1 MKLRLLALSV
11 VIGTALSFSACGGGS
26 MGGVQSTGGNHPPP
40 TTYTIGGTIAGL
52 TATGLVLQNN
62 SGDNLAASANQASF
76 TFSTPIDSGSNYAVT
91 VLTQPAGETCAVT
104 NGSGLALSNV
114 TDVTVSCSVNAVPTY
129 TISGTISGLAG
140 TGLQLQ
146 NSGTTQT
153 IASGATTFSFTGVPS
168 GSAYNVTVL
177 TQPTNPT
184 QTCTVTNG
192 SGTINGNVT
201 NVAVA
206 CSTATYTIS
215 GTISGL
221 AGTGLVL
228 QDNGTSNLTIAGGAT
243 SFTFS
248 TQIPSGSTY
257 NVTVLTQP
265 TSPTQ
270 TCSVT
275 NGSGTATGNV
285 TNVAVACSTATYTI
299 SGTISGLT
307 GTGLVLQDNGASN
320 LTIAGGATS
329 FTFGTQIP
337 SGGTYAVTVFTQ
349 PTNPTQTCSVTNGSG
364 TATGNVTNVAVTCST
379 TTYTIGGTISG
390 LAGTGL
396 VLQDNGTSNLTIAA
410 GATSFT
416 FSTQIPS
423 GGTYAVTVF
432 TQPTNPT
439 QICTVTN
446 GSGTATGNVT
456 NVAVTCSTTTYTIG
470 GTISGLTG
478 TGLVL
483 QDNGTSNLTI
493 AAGATSFT
501 FSTQIPSG
509 GTYAVTVFTQPTNQT
524 CSVTNGSGTATGNVT
539 NVAITCSTTTYT
551 IGGTISGL
559 TGTGLVL
566 QDNGTSNLTIA
577 AGATS
582 FTFSTQIPSGGTYA
596 VAVFTQPT
604 NPTQTC
610 TVANGSGTATG
621 NVTNVAV
628 TCSTTTYTIG
638 GTISGLTGTGL
649 VLQDNGTSNLTIA
662 AGATTFTFS
671 TQIPSGGT
679 YAVTVFTQPTNPTQT
694 CTVANGSG
702 TATGNVTN
710 VAVTCSTT
718 TYTIGGTISGLTGTG
733 LVLQDNGTSN
743 LTIAAGATTF
753 TFTTQIPSGGTY
765 AVTVF
770 TQPTNPTQTC
780 TVANGSGTATGNVTN
795 VAVTCSTTTYTI
807 GGTISGLTGTGLV
820 LQDNGTSNLT
830 IAAGAT
836 SFTFTTQIPSG
847 STYNVTVLTQPTNPT
862 ETCTVTNGSG
872 TATGNVTNVAVACTT
887 STGFTIGGTI
897 AGLTGSGLVLQDN
910 GGNNLT
916 ITSGQTSFT
925 FSTQI
930 PAGSP
935 YSVTVFTQP
944 TNPTQT
950 CTVTDGSGTANA
962 NVTNVLVACN
972 NQWTW
977 QNGANVTNVGGTY
990 GTKFGFLPGNVP
1002 GARYGAVT
1010 WTDSSGNFWLFGGNG
1025 VAAGIESY
1033 LNDLWEWDGTQWSW
1047 RSGANATDQIGVY
1060 GTGSGFVPGARI
1072 GAVGWKDSSG
1082 NLWLFGGYGFDSL
1095 STDDPGPLNDLWEY
1109 SPSTKEWSFI
1119 SGSEFINGTG
1129 TYGTKGNGN
1138 SKNVPGS
1145 RYYASASTDASGNFW
1160 LFGGYGFD
1168 SQGNEGSLNDLWEY
1182 SATLSEWIWIS
1193 GADTQGQVPNYGTQ
1207 GSGSNSTV
1215 PGARQGLVSWMD
1227 SSNNFWL
1234 FGGLGIGSVVDSNP
1248 VYGALNDT
1256 WEYMPSTLQW
1266 VWQGPLGSNLGPDQP
1281 GNYVAIGQAG
1291 TPGGRSWPTG
1301 WLDSSGNFW
1310 LFGGQEAGDGDGLN
1324 DLWLYS
1330 NGNWTWES
1338 GSSSP
1343 NQPGNYPLNV
1353 GTTGPTYAPGARWN
1367 LASWLDKNNNLWLFG
1382 GSGFD
1387 GTATDPPGVLNDL
1400 WEFQP

>member
-11 VIGTALSFSACGGGS
+11 AIGAALAFSACGGGG
-26 MGGVQSTGGNHPPP
+26 MGSTGGKGGGQNPPP

-62 SGDNLAASANQASF
+62 GGNNLTVTANQTSF
-76 TFSTPIDSGSNYAVT
+76 VFSDPIDSGSKYDVT
-91 VLTQPAGETCAVT
+91 VSTQPTGETCAVT
-104 NGSGLALSNV
+104 NGTGTADANV
-114 TDVTVSCSVNAVPTY
+114 TNIAVSCTVNVVPVY

-146 NSGTTQT
+146 NSGSTQT

-177 TQPTNPT
+177 TQPSSPT

-206 CSTATYTIS
+206 CSTVTYTIS

-221 AGTGLVL
+221 AGTGLQL
-228 QDNGTSNLTIAGGAT
+228 QNSGSTQTIAAGAT
-243 SFTFS
+243 AFTF
-248 TQIPSGSTY
+248 TGIPSGSAY

-265 TSPTQ
+265 TNPTQ

-285 TNVAVACSTATYTI
+285 TNVAVTCSTTTYTI
-299 SGTISGLT
+299 GGTISGLT
-307 GTGLVLQDNGASN
+307 GTGLVLQDNGTSN
-320 LTIAGGATS
+320 LTIAAGATT
-329 FTFGTQIP
+329 FTFSTQIP

-349 PTNPTQTCSVTNGSG
+349 PTTQTCSVTNGSGTATGNVTNVAVTCSTTTYTIGGTISGLTGTGLVLQDNGTSNLTIAAGGTTFTFSTQIPSGGAYAVTVFTQPTNPTQTCTVANGSG

-396 VLQDNGTSNLTIAA
+396 VLQDNGTSNLTISA

-439 QICTVTN
+439 QTCTVANGSGTATGNVTNVAVTCASTTYTIGGTISGLAGTGLVLQDNATSNLTIAAGATTFTFSTQIPSGGTYAVTVFTQPTNPTQTCAVTN

-509 GTYAVTVFTQPTNQT
+509 GTYAVTVFTQPTNPTQT
-524 CSVTNGSGTATGNVT
+524 CTVTNGTGTATGNVTNVSVTCASTTYTIGGTISGLTGTGLVLQDNATDNLTIAAGATSFTFSTQIPSGGTYAVTVFTQPTNPIQTCTVANGTGTATGNVT
-539 NVAITCSTTTYT
+539 NVAVTCSATTYT

-582 FTFSTQIPSGGTYA
+582 FTFS
-596 VAVFTQPT
+596 
-604 NPTQTC
+604 
-610 TVANGSGTATG
+610 
-621 NVTNVAV
+621 
-628 TCSTTTYTIG
+628 
-638 GTISGLTGTGL
+638 
-649 VLQDNGTSNLTIA
+649 
-662 AGATTFTFS
+662 
-671 TQIPSGGT
+671 
-679 YAVTVFTQPTNPTQT
+679 
-694 CTVANGSG
+694 
-702 TATGNVTN
+702 
-710 VAVTCSTT
+710 
-718 TYTIGGTISGLTGTG
+718 
-733 LVLQDNGTSN
+733 
-743 LTIAAGATTF
+743 
-753 TFTTQIPSGGTY
+753 
-765 AVTVF
+765 
-770 TQPTNPTQTC
+770 
-780 TVANGSGTATGNVTN
+780 
-795 VAVTCSTTTYTI
+795 
-807 GGTISGLTGTGLV
+807 
-820 LQDNGTSNLT
+820 
-830 IAAGAT
+830 
-836 SFTFTTQIPSG
+836 TQIPSG

-897 AGLTGSGLVLQDN
+897 AGLNGSGLVLQDN
-910 GGNNLT
+910 GGNNLA

-962 NVTNVLVACN
+962 DVTNVLVACN

-977 QNGANVTNVGGTY
+977 QNGANSTGQGGSY

-1129 TYGTKGNGN
+1129 TYGTKGSGN
-1138 SKNVPGS
+1138 SNNVPGS

-1207 GSGSNSTV
+1207 GSGSSSTV

-1301 WLDSSGNFW
+1301 WLDTSGNFW
-1310 LFGGQEAGDGDGLN
+1310 LFGGQEAFDGDGLN

-1343 NQPGNYPLNV
+1343 NQLGNYPSTV
-1353 GTTGPTYAPGARWN
+1353 GITGPNYAPGARWDM
-1367 LASWLDKNNNLWLFG
+1367 ASWLDKNNNLWLFG
-1382 GSGFD
+1382 GSGF
-1387 GTATDPPGVLNDL
+1387 GNVDPPGVLNDL

>member
-177 TQPTNPT
+177 TQPSSPTQTCTVTNGSGTINGNVTNVAVACSTVTYTISGTISGLAGTGLVLQDNGTSNLTIAAGATSFTFSTQIPSGSTYNVTVLTQPTNPT

-192 SGTINGNVT
+192 SGTVTGNVT

-285 TNVAVACSTATYTI
+285 TNVAV
-299 SGTISGLT
+299 
-307 GTGLVLQDNGASN
+307 
-320 LTIAGGATS
+320 
-329 FTFGTQIP
+329 
-337 SGGTYAVTVFTQ
+337 
-349 PTNPTQTCSVTNGSG
+349 
-364 TATGNVTNVAVTCST
+364 
-379 TTYTIGGTISG
+379 
-390 LAGTGL
+390 
-396 VLQDNGTSNLTIAA
+396 
-410 GATSFT
+410 
-416 FSTQIPS
+416 
-423 GGTYAVTVF
+423 
-432 TQPTNPT
+432 
-439 QICTVTN
+439 
-446 GSGTATGNVT
+446 
-456 NVAVTCSTTTYTIG
+456 
-470 GTISGLTG
+470 
-478 TGLVL
+478 
-483 QDNGTSNLTI
+483 
-493 AAGATSFT
+493 
-501 FSTQIPSG
+501 
-509 GTYAVTVFTQPTNQT
+509 
-524 CSVTNGSGTATGNVT
+524 
-539 NVAITCSTTTYT
+539 
-551 IGGTISGL
+551 
-559 TGTGLVL
+559 
-566 QDNGTSNLTIA
+566 
-577 AGATS
+577 
-582 FTFSTQIPSGGTYA
+582 
-596 VAVFTQPT
+596 
-604 NPTQTC
+604 
-610 TVANGSGTATG
+610 
-621 NVTNVAV
+621 

-679 YAVTVFTQPTNPTQT
+679 YAVTVFTQPTTQTCSVTNGTGTATGNVTNVAVTCSTTTYTIGGTITGLTGTGLVLQDNGTSNLTIAAGATTFTFSTQIPSGGTYAVTVFTQPTNPNQTCSVTNGSGTATGNVTNVAVTCSTTTYTIGGTISGLTGTGLVLQDNGTSNLTIAAVATTSTFCTQIPSGGTYAVTVFTQPTNPTQT

-710 VAVTCSTT
+710 VAVTCAST

-1330 NGNWTWES
+1330 NGTWTWES

>member
-177 TQPTNPT
+177 TQPSSPTQTCTVTNGSGTINGNVTNVAVACSTVTYTISGTISGLAGTGLVLQDNGTSNLTIAAGATSFTFSTQIPSGSTYNVTVLTQPTNPT

-192 SGTINGNVT
+192 SGTVTGNVT

-285 TNVAVACSTATYTI
+285 TNVAV
-299 SGTISGLT
+299 
-307 GTGLVLQDNGASN
+307 
-320 LTIAGGATS
+320 
-329 FTFGTQIP
+329 
-337 SGGTYAVTVFTQ
+337 
-349 PTNPTQTCSVTNGSG
+349 
-364 TATGNVTNVAVTCST
+364 
-379 TTYTIGGTISG
+379 
-390 LAGTGL
+390 
-396 VLQDNGTSNLTIAA
+396 
-410 GATSFT
+410 
-416 FSTQIPS
+416 
-423 GGTYAVTVF
+423 
-432 TQPTNPT
+432 
-439 QICTVTN
+439 
-446 GSGTATGNVT
+446 
-456 NVAVTCSTTTYTIG
+456 TCSTTTYTIG

-493 AAGATSFT
+493 AAGATTFT

-509 GTYAVTVFTQPTNQT
+509 GTYAVTVFTQPTTQT
-524 CSVTNGSGTATGNVT
+524 CSVTNGTGTATGNVT
-539 NVAITCSTTTYT
+539 NVAVTCSTTTYT
-551 IGGTISGL
+551 IGGTITGL

-577 AGATS
+577 AGATT

-596 VAVFTQPT
+596 VTVFTQPT
-604 NPTQTC
+604 NPNQTC
-610 TVANGSGTATG
+610 SVTNGSGTATG

-710 VAVTCSTT
+710 VAVTCAST

-1330 NGNWTWES
+1330 NGTWTWES

>member
-1 MKLRLLALSV
+1 V
-11 VIGTALSFSACGGGS
+11 
-26 MGGVQSTGGNHPPP
+26 
-40 TTYTIGGTIAGL
+40 
-52 TATGLVLQNN
+52 
-62 SGDNLAASANQASF
+62 
-76 TFSTPIDSGSNYAVT
+76 
-91 VLTQPAGETCAVT
+91 
-104 NGSGLALSNV
+104 
-114 TDVTVSCSVNAVPTY
+114 TY

-146 NSGTTQT
+146 NSGSTQT
-153 IASGATTFSFTGVPS
+153 IAAGATAFTFTGIPS

-177 TQPTNPT
+177 TQPTN
-184 QTCTVTNG
+184 
-192 SGTINGNVT
+192 
-201 NVAVA
+201 
-206 CSTATYTIS
+206 
-215 GTISGL
+215 
-221 AGTGLVL
+221 
-228 QDNGTSNLTIAGGAT
+228 
-243 SFTFS
+243 
-248 TQIPSGSTY
+248 
-257 NVTVLTQP
+257 
-265 TSPTQ
+265 PTQ

-285 TNVAVACSTATYTI
+285 TNVAVTCSTTTYTI
-299 SGTISGLT
+299 GGTISGLT
-307 GTGLVLQDNGASN
+307 GTGLVLQDNGTSN
-320 LTIAGGATS
+320 LTIAAGATT
-329 FTFGTQIP
+329 FTFSTQIP

-349 PTNPTQTCSVTNGSG
+349 PTTQTCSVTNGSGTATGNVTNVAVTCSTTTYTIGGTISGLTGTGLVLQDNGTSNLTIAAGGTTFTFSTQIPSGGAYAVTVFTQPTNPTQTCTVANGSG

-396 VLQDNGTSNLTIAA
+396 VLQDNGTSNLTISA

-439 QICTVTN
+439 QTCTVANGSGTATGNVTNVAVTCASTTYTIGGTISGLAGTGLVLQDNATSNLTIAAGATTFTFSTQIPSGGTYAVTVFTQPTNPTQTCAVTN

-509 GTYAVTVFTQPTNQT
+509 GTYAVTVFTQPTNPTQT
-524 CSVTNGSGTATGNVT
+524 CTVTNGTGTATGNVTNVSVTCASTTYTIGGTISGLTGTGLVLQDNATDNLTIAAGATSFTFSTQIPSGGTYAVTVFTQPTNPIQTCTVANGTGTATGNVT
-539 NVAITCSTTTYT
+539 NVAVTCSATTYT

-582 FTFSTQIPSGGTYA
+582 FTFS
-596 VAVFTQPT
+596 
-604 NPTQTC
+604 
-610 TVANGSGTATG
+610 
-621 NVTNVAV
+621 
-628 TCSTTTYTIG
+628 
-638 GTISGLTGTGL
+638 
-649 VLQDNGTSNLTIA
+649 
-662 AGATTFTFS
+662 
-671 TQIPSGGT
+671 
-679 YAVTVFTQPTNPTQT
+679 
-694 CTVANGSG
+694 
-702 TATGNVTN
+702 
-710 VAVTCSTT
+710 
-718 TYTIGGTISGLTGTG
+718 
-733 LVLQDNGTSN
+733 
-743 LTIAAGATTF
+743 
-753 TFTTQIPSGGTY
+753 
-765 AVTVF
+765 
-770 TQPTNPTQTC
+770 
-780 TVANGSGTATGNVTN
+780 
-795 VAVTCSTTTYTI
+795 
-807 GGTISGLTGTGLV
+807 
-820 LQDNGTSNLT
+820 
-830 IAAGAT
+830 
-836 SFTFTTQIPSG
+836 TQIPSG

-897 AGLTGSGLVLQDN
+897 AGLNGSGLVLQDN
-910 GGNNLT
+910 GGNNLA

-962 NVTNVLVACN
+962 DVTNVLVACN

-977 QNGANVTNVGGTY
+977 QNGANSTGQGGSY

-1129 TYGTKGNGN
+1129 TYGTKGSGN
-1138 SKNVPGS
+1138 SNNVPGS

-1207 GSGSNSTV
+1207 GSGSSSTV

-1301 WLDSSGNFW
+1301 WLDTSGNFW
-1310 LFGGQEAGDGDGLN
+1310 LFGGQEAFDGDGLN

-1343 NQPGNYPLNV
+1343 NQLGNYPSTV
-1353 GTTGPTYAPGARWN
+1353 GITGPNYAPGARWDM
-1367 LASWLDKNNNLWLFG
+1367 ASWLDKNNNLWLFG
-1382 GSGFD
+1382 GSGF
-1387 GTATDPPGVLNDL
+1387 GNVDPPGVLNDL

>member
-177 TQPTNPT
+177 TQPSSPTQTCTVTNGSGTINGNVTNVAVACSTVTYTISGTISGLAGTGLVLQDNGTSNLTIAAGATSFTFSTQIPSGSTYNVTVLTQPTNPT

-192 SGTINGNVT
+192 SGTVTGNVT

-285 TNVAVACSTATYTI
+285 TNVAV
-299 SGTISGLT
+299 
-307 GTGLVLQDNGASN
+307 
-320 LTIAGGATS
+320 
-329 FTFGTQIP
+329 
-337 SGGTYAVTVFTQ
+337 
-349 PTNPTQTCSVTNGSG
+349 
-364 TATGNVTNVAVTCST
+364 
-379 TTYTIGGTISG
+379 
-390 LAGTGL
+390 
-396 VLQDNGTSNLTIAA
+396 
-410 GATSFT
+410 
-416 FSTQIPS
+416 
-423 GGTYAVTVF
+423 
-432 TQPTNPT
+432 
-439 QICTVTN
+439 
-446 GSGTATGNVT
+446 
-456 NVAVTCSTTTYTIG
+456 
-470 GTISGLTG
+470 
-478 TGLVL
+478 
-483 QDNGTSNLTI
+483 
-493 AAGATSFT
+493 
-501 FSTQIPSG
+501 
-509 GTYAVTVFTQPTNQT
+509 
-524 CSVTNGSGTATGNVT
+524 
-539 NVAITCSTTTYT
+539 
-551 IGGTISGL
+551 
-559 TGTGLVL
+559 
-566 QDNGTSNLTIA
+566 
-577 AGATS
+577 
-582 FTFSTQIPSGGTYA
+582 
-596 VAVFTQPT
+596 
-604 NPTQTC
+604 
-610 TVANGSGTATG
+610 
-621 NVTNVAV
+621 

-679 YAVTVFTQPTNPTQT
+679 YAVTVFTQPTTQT
-694 CTVANGSG
+694 CSVTNGTGTATGNVTNVAVTCSTTTYTIGGTITGLTGTGLVLQDNGTSNLTIAAGATTFTFSTQIPSGGTYAVTVFTQPTNPNQTCSVTNGSG

-753 TFTTQIPSGGTY
+753 TFSTQIPSGGTY

-1330 NGNWTWES
+1330 NGTWTWES